1 MSTIGRILAAARDR
15 AGYSIQELSAR
26 TYIRES
32 VLEGIE
38 RDDFGPCGGDFY
50 ARGHI
55 KAVCRE
61 LGIEPAE
68 LIERFDAEYA
78 IGPTSPLMGGDG
90 VQPVPPDRSEAEGGG
105 DGRGAG
111 RRSGRGDG
119 GKDGRRDGR
128 DGGDGRD
135 GKGRDRRRP
144 GGVLRPFRGPVGGG
158 PREPEGGPGQRPPAV
173 DEGVTVTGAGGVP
186 GRPSSSGDDPEN
198 EAPPTG
204 EVPPQ
209 EREPSAGADAAR
221 RRAVR
226 GEAAW
231 GGAVPRDEARGDAVR
246 GDGAQWEGERAA
258 AAGDAARGQAN
269 DAGPR
274 NEAERGGAKPA
285 AAASR
290 REGRGSRARSD
301 GRGKGEGRPF
311 RRPPAGP
318 PEDEFDEELDD
329 APWRRRWGMAAAA
342 GGGAGVAA
350 GQAGDGGAD
359 VSAAEDGAS
368 ADGAAAAGVGAGVG
382 GTSAGGVGADGVG
395 VGAGGGHTSGARGA
409 EADDPDDDEDAEPAT
424 APSGI
429 ALLADRARRHWPVA
443 VALCLLA
450 AAVIAGIQAWPDEG
464 GDRAAGSSGVTGEA
478 GAAERNDAMEE
489 KRTRRE
495 AVTQAQPAMSTTVR
509 NGKRPDEVRVRVY
522 ALHRTWLSVTDG
534 DGGRVFA
541 GAVKKGTTHIWS
553 DRDEL
558 RFHVGNAG
566 GIHLEV
572 NGVEEGV
579 PGGRGQVKYLTFSA
593 DDLAE

>member
-78 IGPTSPLMGGDG
+78 TGPTSPLMGGDA
-90 VQPVPPDRSEAEGGG
+90 VWPVPPERSGTEGGAG
-105 DGRGAG
+105 ADRNGGQGAG
-111 RRSGRGDG
+111 RGEGT
-119 GKDGRRDGR
+119 
-128 DGGDGRD
+128 D
-135 GKGRDRRRP
+135 GKARGRDRRRP
-144 GGVLRPFRGPVGGG
+144 GGVLRPFRGPAGGG
-158 PREPEGGPGQRPPAV
+158 PREPDGGPAERPPAA
-173 DEGVTVTGAGGVP
+173 DEGVVVTRAGGVP
-186 GRPSSSGDDPEN
+186 ERPSSSGEDPEE
-198 EAPPTG
+198 EAPRQG
-204 EVPPQ
+204 
-209 EREPSAGADAAR
+209 REPSAEKDA
-221 RRAVR
+221 
-226 GEAAW
+226 
-231 GGAVPRDEARGDAVR
+231 
-246 GDGAQWEGERAA
+246 ERAA
-258 AAGDAARGQAN
+258 AESEAARGAAN
-269 DAGPR
+269 DSDADGSGS
-274 NEAERGGAKPA
+274 EVSPA
-285 AAASR
+285 ANSR
-290 REGRGSRARSD
+290 REARRPRARTDRREKSE
-301 GRGKGEGRPF
+301 RRPV

-318 PEDEFDEELDD
+318 PEDEFDEEMDD
-329 APWRRRWGMAAAA
+329 APWRRRWGTAAAV
-342 GGGAGVAA
+342 GSGAVADDGPDGSAAESGVAA
-350 GQAGDGGAD
+350 HG
-359 VSAAEDGAS
+359 AAEGAV
-368 ADGAAAAGVGAGVG
+368 AAGVGGHAGRG
-382 GTSAGGVGADGVG
+382 Q
-395 VGAGGGHTSGARGA
+395 GA
-409 EADDPDDDEDAEPAT
+409 EPDGPDDEEAGPAA
-424 APSGI
+424 APS
-429 ALLADRARRHWPVA
+429 AAAVLADRARRHWPVA
-443 VALCLLA
+443 VALALAA

-464 GDRAAGSSGVTGEA
+464 GDRAAGSSGGGVADEA
-478 GAAERNDAMEE
+478 GAAERADAMAE
-489 KRTRRE
+489 KRSRRE

-534 DGGRVFA
+534 DGERVFA

-572 NGVEEGV
+572 NGEEEGV